1 MISKTGAWNKVATLI
16 EQMQTKLNKAEQQVL
31 QKIGIKA
38 EELAVSR
45 IEEQPSDWQQLSEAY
60 TAQKIKKGLSEN
72 TYIATG
78 SYRQAITS
86 FVVNRVAYTGLKK
99 VARNKEG
106 QALADIAKTLEYGS
120 VKRNIPPRPL
130 WQPTKQKVIQ
140 WLKDTNFVEEEFKR
154 ALL

>member
-1 MISKTGAWNKVATLI
+1 VVSKIGDWKKVAALI
-16 EQMQTKLNKAEQQVL
+16 KQMQAKFNVAEKQVL
-31 QKIGIKA
+31 QKIGIKS

-45 IEEQPSDWQQLSEAY
+45 IDEQPSEWETLSEDY
-60 TAQKIKKGLSEN
+60 VAQKIKKGLSEN

-78 SYRQAITS
+78 SYRLSITS
-86 FVVNRVAYTGLKK
+86 FVVGRVAYAGLKK

-106 QALADIAKTLEYGS
+106 KELADIAKTLEYGS

-130 WQPTKQKVIQ
+130 WQPTKQKVIK